1 LRIAIARNFA
11 GLTEAAAAAPVRN
24 VHVYVL
30 ARGTPVIDVIVVVSV
45 AV

>member
-1 LRIAIARNFA
+1 LRIAIARNFVR
-11 GLTEAAAAAPVRN
+11 LTGAAAATPVRN

-30 ARGTPVIDVIVVVSV
+30 ARGTPVIDVIAVVSV